1 MPSSTFLSFSHLT
14 QIAIMELK
22 SIGAKKAVIA
32 INPVETDL
40 SRKAL
45 GAENR
50 VLLRDIAWNVYE
62 IILNARGE
70 CRSPRLSYYQGQL
83 ELMAPLEE
91 HESASN
97 LIDQFINILTEEKE
111 IDLKSLASTTL
122 NRPDLNAGAEPD
134 QCYYVKNEHLVRGK
148 IVDLKTD
155 PPPDL
160 VIEVDITHTDINKN
174 ALYQDLGVS
183 EFWRFN
189 GKSLTIYA
197 LQEGQYQE
205 VEASSTFPW
214 MTKEM
219 LYQFLKNA
227 QQQGETSAKRT
238 FRHWLRG

>member
-1 MPSSTFLSFSHLT
+1 
-14 QIAIMELK
+14 
-22 SIGAKKAVIA
+22 VIA
-32 INPVETDL
+32 IKPVKAIL
-40 SRKAL
+40 SHQVVR
-45 GAENR
+45 AENR
-50 VLLRDIAWNVYE
+50 VLLRDIVWNVYE

-70 CRSPRLSYYQGQL
+70 RRSPRLSYYQGQL

-122 NRPDLNAGAEPD
+122 NRPDLKVGAEPD

-148 IVDLKTD
+148 TVDLRTD

-160 VIEVDITHTDINKN
+160 VIEVDVTHTDINKN

-189 GKSLTIYA
+189 GKILTIYS
-197 LQEGQYQE
+197 LQKGQYQE
-205 VEASSTFPW
+205 VETSPTFPW

-219 LYQFLKNA
+219 LYQFLEDA
-227 QQQGETSAKRT
+227 QQHGETSAKRT
-238 FRHWLRG
+238 FRHWLKG